1 MTLRAC
7 IYKNCAN
14 YINLRDRS
22 INKDIKLFSFPKNPE
37 RRQKWMELGKVPP
50 NQPASMY
57 YFCSDHFD
65 KKYLAINNVRTVLVG
80 DAVPFPY
87 VEPEVDETYEDSGSN
102 LDYFLYELNKEDGD
116 NTERQQDEQDLQV
129 ESTTMLNELQESL
142 HDEHFSINLENEET
156 DECIVYTDEEKDTQ
170 QIVLANNRKRKLYN
184 TILQAQASSSN
195 AKIIKTS
202 ILQKPLRKSPEKQLH
217 AKSPQPSTAAK
228 SASTSLSQTQES
240 ATVVSEETTKEEI
253 DVNDLID
260 GEHVTTFIF
269 KGEEYVQMPKEHYIN
284 EKLELMKKLRKMEST
299 IKTIKEHLNLLDV

>member
-7 IYKNCAN
+7 IYKNCEN

-65 KKYLAINNVRTVLVG
+65 KKYFAINNVRTVLVG

-87 VEPEVDETYEDSGSN
+87 VEPEEDETLEDSGSN
-102 LDYFLYELNKEDGD
+102 LDYFLYELKKEDGD
-116 NTERQQDEQDLQV
+116 NTEKQQDEQDLQV

-142 HDEHFSINLENEET
+142 HDEHFSINLEDET

-170 QIVLANNRKRKLYN
+170 QIVLGNNRKRKLYN

-195 AKIIKTS
+195 AKLIKTS
-202 ILQKPLRKSPEKQLH
+202 ILEKPLRKSPEKQLFV
-217 AKSPQPSTAAK
+217 KSPQSSTAGK
-228 SASTSLSQTQES
+228 SASTNQIQES
-240 ATVVSEETTKEEI
+240 AKVVSEETSKEEI

-260 GEHVTTFIF
+260 VEHVTTFIF

-284 EKLELMKKLRKMEST
+284 EKQDLIKKIRKMEST
-299 IKTIKEHLNLLDV
+299 IRTIKEHLNLLEF